1 MTVGEVVTVFDP
13 AREVWVNRLVDD
25 SSTLGAYAT
34 EREASRD
41 ARLFRHFVSHFAW
54 PTTTRDSVP
63 PPTENRLRAG

>member
-1 MTVGEVVTVFDP
+1 MTVAGVVTVFDQT
-13 AREVWVNRLVDD
+13 RELWVNRLEDG

-41 ARLFRHFVSHFAW
+41 ARLFQHFVAHFLW
-54 PTTTRDSVP
+54 PRTAPDSEP